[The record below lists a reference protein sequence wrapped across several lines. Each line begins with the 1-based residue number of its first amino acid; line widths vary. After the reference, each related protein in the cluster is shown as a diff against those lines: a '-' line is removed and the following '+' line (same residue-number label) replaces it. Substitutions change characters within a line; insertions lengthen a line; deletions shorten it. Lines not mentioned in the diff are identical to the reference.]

1 MRSQDPGSI
10 HRSKLGICTWTVD
23 CYWTVTRLERWLSSY
38 MLPGLAE
45 YLSSSPST
53 QLQGISYPLL
63 TSSGVYAHTQI
74 FFFSFCWN
82 IFSTIRKHNKVLG
95 SHFELVRAP
104 SSGGDGLYFES
115 WVSDKCYPENTYI
128 IVQRHSQD
136 SASSKACGRAPSL
149 FFPAC
154 GCCCYS
160 VVIPSFIAAWL
171 QSVFVI
177 TWHSPCV
184 TNFIWLS
191 FCKNINLFKLV
202 VHSTPVW
209 PHIVWWHVQQPC
221 LKI

>member
-1 MRSQDPGSI
+1 MNSGLLLNCDKTGEMTQQLYASWSCRVSKFKSQYPTPG
-10 HRSKLGICTWTVD
+10 D
-23 CYWTVTRLERWLSSY
+23 
-38 MLPGLAE
+38 LA
-45 YLSSSPST
+45 SSSDLFRS
-53 QLQGISYPLL
+53 L
-63 TSSGVYAHTQI
+63 HTHSNL
-74 FFFSFCWN
+74 FFPFCWN
-82 IFSTIRKHNKVLG
+82 IFSTIRKHNKILG

-115 WVSDKCYPENTYI
+115 WVSDKCHPENTYI

>member
-1 MRSQDPGSI
+1 MNYVSI
-10 HRSKLGICTWTVD
+10 HEQWIIIELWQDWRDDSAVMCFLVLQSIQVQVPVPNCRGSHILFWP
-23 CYWTVTRLERWLSSY
+23 LQE
-38 MLPGLAE
+38 
-45 YLSSSPST
+45 ST
-53 QLQGISYPLL
+53 
-63 TSSGVYAHTQI
+63 HTNL
-74 FFFSFCWN
+74 FFSFCWN
-82 IFSTIRKHNKVLG
+82 IFNTIRKHNKALG
-95 SHFELVRAP
+95 SHFELVRAT
-104 SSGGDGLYFES
+104 SSGGDRLYFES
-115 WVSDKCYPENTYI
+115 WVSDKCHPENTSI

-149 FFPAC
+149 LFPTC

-191 FCKNINLFKLV
+191 FCKNINLFKLG

-209 PHIVWWHVQQPC
+209 LHIV
-221 LKI
+221 